1 MARQENACWRCGAKW
16 ALPRTA
22 LRVVAGGQR
31 VRPAADAARAD
42 ARLDA
47 DRWMNDWESAWRS
60 WREELEQSEG
70 PIGIVPNA
78 RDGGVPERLEST
90 G

>member
-47 DRWMNDWESAWRS
+47 DRWMNEWESAWHS
-60 WREELEQSEG
+60 WREELEQSEA
-70 PIGIVPNA
+70 PSA
-78 RDGGVPERLEST
+78 
-90 G
+90 

>member
-1 MARQENACWRCGAKW
+1 MRDRHFSRVRGSCQAPTARQENACWRCGAKW
-16 ALPRTA
+16 VLPRTA
-22 LRVVAGGQR
+22 LRVLAGGQQ

-42 ARLDA
+42 AGLDA

-70 PIGIVPNA
+70 PSA
-78 RDGGVPERLEST
+78 
-90 G
+90 

>member
-1 MARQENACWRCGAKW
+1 MRDRHFSRVRGSCQAPMARQENACWRCGAKW

-47 DRWMNDWESAWRS
+47 DRWMNEWESAWHS

-70 PIGIVPNA
+70 PSA
-78 RDGGVPERLEST
+78 
-90 G
+90 

>member
-16 ALPRTA
+16 VLPRAA
-22 LRVVAGGQR
+22 LRVLAAGQQ

-42 ARLDA
+42 AGLDA